1 MILLPLKSKLMK
13 TSSLQIKLAPKILK
27 ILNKTLSRQAKS
39 TQR

>member
-13 TSSLQIKLAPKILK
+13 TSNRQIKLALKILT